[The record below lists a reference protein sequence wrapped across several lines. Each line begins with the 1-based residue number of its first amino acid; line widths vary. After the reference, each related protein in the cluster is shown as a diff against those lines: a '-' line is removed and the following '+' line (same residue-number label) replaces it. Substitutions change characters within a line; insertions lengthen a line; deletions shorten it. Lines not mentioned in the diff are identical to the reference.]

1 MEIVDIE
8 YLELIKNILSN
19 EEFNKIK
26 DIEHHG
32 TTRYTHSL
40 RVSYVS
46 YKITKLLH
54 LDYKEVARA
63 GLLHDFFISDEE
75 RTFKDR
81 FLSTFTHP
89 KYAVE
94 NSCKYFDL
102 SEKEKDIIGS
112 HMFPI
117 YYSIPKYAE
126 SWIVSLTDKV
136 VGTYEFCM
144 KFKYKFSYITNLF
157 LILLLNNLK

>member
-1 MEIVDIE
+1 MEIADIE

-32 TTRYTHSL
+32 TTRYIHSL

-46 YKITKLLH
+46 YKITKILH

-63 GLLHDFFISDEE
+63 GLLHDFFISEEE
-75 RTFKDR
+75 RTLKER
-81 FLSTFTHP
+81 FISTFTHP

-94 NSCKYFDL
+94 NSCKCFDL
-102 SEKEKDIIGS
+102 SEKEKDIIES

-126 SWIVSLTDKV
+126 SWIVSCTDKV
-136 VGTYEFCM
+136 VGTYEFGM
-144 KFKYKFSYITNLF
+144 KFKYKFSYAANLL
-157 LILLLNNLK
+157 LIILLNNLK